1 MMAADAMAFPVAC
14 GMEGINKLAQ
24 FLNAS
29 PLAGN
34 WHFGLG
40 SRFDQA
46 LMTVDFDDPADLAP
60 TWRRYCARSEIRRLP
75 GE

>member
-1 MMAADAMAFPVAC
+1 MTTDAMTFPVAR

-29 PLAGN
+29 PLAGG

-40 SRFDQA
+40 SRFDQSA
-46 LMTVDFDDPADLAP
+46 MTIDFDDPADGAP
-60 TWRRYCARSEIRRLP
+60 TWRRYRDDQAADNPP
-75 GE
+75 GT

>member
-1 MMAADAMAFPVAC
+1 MTTDAKAFPVTC
-14 GMEGINKLAQ
+14 GMEGINKLAL

-40 SRFDQA
+40 SRFDQDE
-46 LMTVDFDDPADLAP
+46 LTVDFDDPADVAP
-60 TWRRYCARSEIRRLP
+60 TWARYCDLHAIAGASGR
-75 GE
+75 

>member
-1 MMAADAMAFPVAC
+1 MMIADAMAFPVAC

-34 WHFGLG
+34 
-40 SRFDQA
+40 
-46 LMTVDFDDPADLAP
+46 
-60 TWRRYCARSEIRRLP
+60 
-75 GE
+75 